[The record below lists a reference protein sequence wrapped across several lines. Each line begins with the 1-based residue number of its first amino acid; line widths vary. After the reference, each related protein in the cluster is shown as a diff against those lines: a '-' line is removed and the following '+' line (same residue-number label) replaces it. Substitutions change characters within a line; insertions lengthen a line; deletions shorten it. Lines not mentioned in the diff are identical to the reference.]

1 MNQICDWHMPKS
13 DMSLATL
20 NVDMT
25 YKCAYIHVYF
35 YYYSGLISLLEYKAI
50 KYFFFALLNIPNFID
65 VHDNYIILMSFSL
78 KNDIFFIFYLQ
89 PLLFYMP
96 YVFPLFV
103 ILGWKPST
111 CMLFQFVFKPIY
123 ITKCVQTEQNGRPRG
138 HTSHLGQKSYR
149 SSTLKSNT
157 KYMENWVQ

>member
-1 MNQICDWHMPKS
+1 M
-13 DMSLATL
+13 
-20 NVDMT
+20 
-25 YKCAYIHVYF
+25 YIF

-50 KYFFFALLNIPNFID
+50 KYFCFALLIIPNLID
-65 VHDNYIILMSFSL
+65 VHDSYIILMSFSL

-89 PLLFYMP
+89 PLFFICHVLL
-96 YVFPLFV
+96 LFV

-138 HTSHLGQKSYR
+138 QFSHLGQKSYR

-157 KYMENWVQ
+157 KYMENWVK

>member
-1 MNQICDWHMPKS
+1 M
-13 DMSLATL
+13 
-20 NVDMT
+20 
-25 YKCAYIHVYF
+25 YIF

-50 KYFFFALLNIPNFID
+50 KYFCFALLIIPNLID
-65 VHDNYIILMSFSL
+65 VHDSYIILMSFSL
-78 KNDIFFIFYLQ
+78 KNDIFFSYFTSNLCCFICHV
-89 PLLFYMP
+89 LL
-96 YVFPLFV
+96 LFV

-157 KYMENWVQ
+157 KYMENWVK

>member
-1 MNQICDWHMPKS
+1 M
-13 DMSLATL
+13 
-20 NVDMT
+20 
-25 YKCAYIHVYF
+25 YIF

-50 KYFFFALLNIPNFID
+50 KYFCFALLIIPNLID
-65 VHDNYIILMSFSL
+65 VHDSYIILMSFSL

-96 YVFPLFV
+96 CVTVVRYFRLKTQYMYVV
-103 ILGWKPST
+103 SICVQT
-111 CMLFQFVFKPIY
+111 NIY

-138 HTSHLGQKSYR
+138 HFSHLGQKSYR

-157 KYMENWVQ
+157 KYMENWVK

>member
-1 MNQICDWHMPKS
+1 MYIC
-13 DMSLATL
+13 
-20 NVDMT
+20 
-25 YKCAYIHVYF
+25 

-50 KYFFFALLNIPNFID
+50 KYFYFCFANYTEFNRCTWQLYYTYVIQFKKWYFFSYFTSNLCCFVCHVLL
-65 VHDNYIILMSFSL
+65 
-78 KNDIFFIFYLQ
+78 
-89 PLLFYMP
+89 
-96 YVFPLFV
+96 LFV

-149 SSTLKSNT
+149 SSTFKSNT
-157 KYMENWVQ
+157 KYMENWVK